1 MEPYKKTVVF
11 QGSSPLACR
20 VPGKVFLPVH
30 GQGTFLFD
38 NSNTTDICV
47 FVFYD
52 DEKNNGILVEF
63 TRGSVIVN
71 QFPEGNALQDPN
83 NVSGLIPNKGVSYW
97 FSIDSQNQTLYA
109 GVGEAR
115 LETSIYSYT
124 FPKGDP
130 QVWETNKK
138 CLESL
143 TTLYIAEE
151 SVTLQ
156 PRRLLRDPVTHKIP
170 MLIKE
175 MHSLTMNHIAEN
187 RYLPH
192 SMLNEAGKHMFGC
205 IAGKNFHLNTK
216 DFPDF
221 TKAIERSIV
230 TPGLWCYETLQK
242 KMKEFNPDSPNIE
255 ETYLRITLNQNNGE
269 SPGIPYVM
277 EIWPIGHYS
286 PIHNHAGANAIIR
299 VLHGKISVNLYAY
312 LCEEKDGIFPF
323 RTDELKKEDITW
335 ITPGLNQT
343 HMLINPKTNKETCIT
358 LQCYMYGEKNSIHYD
373 YFDYIDDTGAKQ
385 QYEPDSDMDFLVFKE
400 LMKEEWDARPKKKW
414 WKCF

>member
-1 MEPYKKTVVF
+1 
-11 QGSSPLACR
+11 
-20 VPGKVFLPVH
+20 
-30 GQGTFLFD
+30 
-38 NSNTTDICV
+38 V

-63 TRGSVIVN
+63 ARGSVIVN
-71 QFPEGNALQDPN
+71 QFPEGNQLQDPN

-97 FSIDSQNQTLYA
+97 FSLDSQNQRLYA

-115 LETSIYSYT
+115 LETSIYSYS

-130 QVWETNKK
+130 EAWEKNKK

-143 TTLYIAEE
+143 TTLYIAKE
-151 SVTLQ
+151 SVALQ
-156 PRRLLRDPVTHKIP
+156 PRKLLRDPVTQKIP
-170 MLIKE
+170 MLVKE
-175 MHSLTMNHIAEN
+175 MHSLTMNHIAQN
-187 RYLPH
+187 TYLPH
-192 SMLNEAGKHMFGC
+192 SMLNDAGKHMFGC
-205 IAGKNFHLNTK
+205 IAGKKFHLNTK
-216 DFPDF
+216 EFPDF
-221 TKAIERSIV
+221 TKSIERSIV

-242 KMKEFNPDSPNIE
+242 KKKEFNPDSPNIE
-255 ETYLRITLNQNNGE
+255 ETYLRITLSQNNGE

-286 PIHNHAGANAIIR
+286 PVHNHAEANAIIR

-312 LCEEKDGIFPF
+312 LCEEKEGIFPF

-343 HMLINPKTNKETCIT
+343 HMLTNPKTNKETCIT
-358 LQCYMYGEKNSIHYD
+358 LQCYMYGERNAIHYD
-373 YFDYIDDTGAKQ
+373 YFDYIDDTGSKQ
-385 QYEPDSDMDFLVFKE
+385 QYEPDSDMDFLTFKE